1 MPRTPK
7 WTNKTRNM
15 TDGILVC
22 NFLIFVDYLFC
33 PLPPKYK
40 HFNCYL
46 WLGPLKNQVWHVF
59 AYISM
64 HSVAEKGSMI
74 ATYMLCGRVL
84 YRILHI
90 CLSRFVPMYIKHEN
104 AKYFCSV
111 VSIILKAN
119 LWMYLCTELKLSPRF
134 NQRHM
139 ADRLHLSKVAIEK
152 ASVWANVLMLLIVNA
167 CYVTFPLPDMCASP
181 NWCLHPSP

>member
-1 MPRTPK
+1 MFLHIFPCTELLKRK
-7 WTNKTRNM
+7 WDHHIHALRN
-15 TDGILVC
+15 
-22 NFLIFVDYLFC
+22 
-33 PLPPKYK
+33 
-40 HFNCYL
+40 
-46 WLGPLKNQVWHVF
+46 
-59 AYISM
+59 
-64 HSVAEKGSMI
+64 
-74 ATYMLCGRVL
+74 RVL

-90 CLSRFVPMYIKHEN
+90 CLSRFVPMYIKHKN
-104 AKYFCSV
+104 AKHFCSV

-119 LWMYLCTELKLSPRF
+119 LWMNLCTELKQSPRF

-181 NWCLHPSP
+181 Y

>member
-46 WLGPLKNQVWHVF
+46 WLEPLKNQVWHVF

-64 HSVAEKGSMI
+64 HSVAEKGSVI

-111 VSIILKAN
+111 FFYHLEGKSMDVFVYWTKTVPEVQPETYGRQVAPVKSRYWKSIGVGKCI
-119 LWMYLCTELKLSPRF
+119 
-134 NQRHM
+134 
-139 ADRLHLSKVAIEK
+139 
-152 ASVWANVLMLLIVNA
+152 NA
-167 CYVTFPLPDMCASP
+167 LDC
-181 NWCLHPSP
+181 